1 MILGIVSAAPIPS
14 CNKIQG
20 ETITNRY
27 KVILENT
34 KDAKDVIEIVENFQ
48 STITDPSAVE
58 SRLKPSGDELA
69 GNLSKKA
76 LFLVS

>member
-1 MILGIVSAAPIPS
+1 MPS

-34 KDAKDVIEIVENFQ
+34 KDAKDVIGITIVENFQ